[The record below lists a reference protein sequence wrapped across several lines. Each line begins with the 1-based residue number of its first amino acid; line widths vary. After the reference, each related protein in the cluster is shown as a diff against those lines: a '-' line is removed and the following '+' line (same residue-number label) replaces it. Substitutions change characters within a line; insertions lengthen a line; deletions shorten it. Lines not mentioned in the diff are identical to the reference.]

1 MEPKMSQTLP
11 NRYVPMPRAGER
23 IHAMSRSGLY
33 LLAAAGHITLK
44 KYGKSVL
51 VDADSVLAF
60 VESLPDATIKR
71 SAA

>member
-1 MEPKMSQTLP
+1 MSQTFP
-11 NRYVPMPRAGER
+11 HRYVPMPRAGER
-23 IHAMSRSGLY
+23 VHAMSRSAIY
-33 LLAAAGHITLK
+33 LEAAAGRIVLK

-60 VESLPDATIKR
+60 VESLPDATINR

>member
-1 MEPKMSQTLP
+1 MSLTLP
-11 NRYVPMPRAGER
+11 NRFVPMPRAGER
-23 IHAMSRSGLY
+23 IHAMSRSAIY
-33 LLAAAGHITLK
+33 VQAAAGRIKLK

-71 SAA
+71 AAA